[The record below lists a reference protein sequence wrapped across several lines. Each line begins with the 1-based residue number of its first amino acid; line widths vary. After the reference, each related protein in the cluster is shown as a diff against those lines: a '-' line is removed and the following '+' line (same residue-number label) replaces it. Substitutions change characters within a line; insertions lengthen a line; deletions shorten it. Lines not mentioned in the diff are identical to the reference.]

1 MTQIHNDNSAWQKY
15 TLDKLGSYINGR
27 AFKKHEWK
35 TNGLPIIRIQNL
47 NDTKANFNYT
57 NKVHEPRYKVEN
69 GDLLVS
75 WAASLGVYL
84 WDRGDAWVNQHIF
97 KVIPNEKLVTKDF
110 LYYLLKSVL
119 SELYLKTHG
128 TGMVHITKGD
138 FDSHEVFI
146 PNLPEQEGIV
156 KKLNTALPLVKTS
169 HSNIEVAEAKLAN
182 FRQAILTAAITGK
195 LTEDWQLKNL
205 GIPKAQI
212 DYVSPNKKRKVQFDM
227 SHFQLFDLPEDWEW
241 KQFWEVAEI
250 KSNLVSPKDYQDY
263 VLVAP
268 DNIERNTGRL
278 LEKKLVKEINPISA
292 KHLFFKGQIVYS
304 KIRPYLSKL
313 IFADFD
319 GLCSADMYPINPKI
333 NVRYL
338 MLFMLSKY
346 FLDTVSNIGTRTLLP
361 KTNQEELNSI
371 PVPVPSLEE
380 QEEIVAKVDAYFEI
394 ADKVE
399 KQIGNAEK
407 RVGKLTQAILAKTFR
422 GEEYA

>member
-1 MTQIHNDNSAWQKY
+1 MAQIHNDNFTWQKY
-15 TLDKLGSYINGR
+15 TLDKLGNYLNGR

-35 TNGLPIIRIQNL
+35 KDGLPIIRIQNL
-47 NDTKANFNYT
+47 NDTTANFNYT
-57 NKVHEPRYKVEN
+57 DKEHEPRYKVEN

-75 WAASLGVYL
+75 WAASLGIYL
-84 WDRGDAWVNQHIF
+84 WDRGDAWLNQHIF
-97 KVIPNEKLVTKDF
+97 KVIPNKKLVTKDF

-138 FDSHEVFI
+138 FDSHEVYI
-146 PNLPEQEGIV
+146 PNLAEQEEIV
-156 KKLNTALPLVKTS
+156 KKLNTALPLVNTS
-169 HSNIEVAEAKLAN
+169 HSNIAVAKAKLN
-182 FRQAILTAAITGK
+182 KFRQAILSAAITGK
-195 LTEDWQLKNL
+195 LTEDWQTKNL
-205 GIPKAQI
+205 GIPKVQI
-212 DYVSPNKKRKVQFDM
+212 DYVLPNKKRKVQFDI

-313 IFADFD
+313 IYADFD
-319 GLCSADMYPINPKI
+319 GLCSADMYPISPKI

-338 MLFMLSKY
+338 MFFMLSKY

-380 QEEIVAKVDAYFEI
+380 QVEIVAKVDAYLEV

-399 KQIGNAEK
+399 KQVEKAEA
-407 RVGKLTQAILAKTFR
+407 RVSKLTQAVLAKTFR
-422 GEEYA
+422 QE